1 MSPARGAA
9 SSWDVVR
16 NETRLFRVFV
26 SAGMDF
32 RIQRVVKRDGITED
46 EARDRIRSMD
56 KARSAYYN
64 FNTEQKWGAAQNYD
78 LCLNVSQWGTDGSV
92 ELILRALRQVYLDL
106 C

>member
-1 MSPARGAA
+1 
-9 SSWDVVR
+9 
-16 NETRLFRVFV
+16 
-26 SAGMDF
+26 MDF

-46 EARDRIRSMD
+46 EARDRIRSMELPC
-56 KARSAYYN
+56 RAYIN
-64 FNTEQKWGAAQNYD
+64 FITVQKWGAAQNFD